1 MLQQRCERPAHGGP
15 AGLARAEVLPH
26 IPGGQTPL
34 GLADVQQAVRP
45 HRHLRSELSTHTGHV
60 LRVHGVEAWG
70 VRDSA
75 ALLRPTGHA
84 PLRATVPEEMQLEHR
99 PVAQSAHRVL
109 DGRVHARRRQF
120 VRHGSMVANSRT
132 R

>member
-15 AGLARAEVLPH
+15 AGLARAEMLPH
-26 IPGGQTPL
+26 VPGGQAPL
-34 GLADVQQAVRP
+34 GLADVQQAGLP
-45 HRHLRSELSTHTGHV
+45 HRHLRAELSTHTGHV